1 MGGRDTT
8 YSLRVARRPAIGHTN
23 YLGVIMGIDDMV
35 NAAKDAVNAAG
46 MGDAVDGAVDQ
57 AAEAIK
63 NVTPDAA
70 DGMVDQAAA
79 AIKDQI

>member
-1 MGGRDTT
+1 MG
-8 YSLRVARRPAIGHTN
+8 L
-23 YLGVIMGIDDMV
+23 DDMV

-57 AAEAIK
+57 AAEAVK
-63 NVTPDAA
+63 SVTPDAA
-70 DGMVDQAAA
+70 DGMVDQAAE

>member
-1 MGGRDTT
+1 
-8 YSLRVARRPAIGHTN
+8 
-23 YLGVIMGIDDMV
+23 MV
-35 NAAKDAVNAAG
+35 NAAKEAVNAAG

-57 AAEAIK
+57 AAEAVK

-70 DGMVDQAAA
+70 DGMVDQAAE

>member
-1 MGGRDTT
+1 MG
-8 YSLRVARRPAIGHTN
+8 L
-23 YLGVIMGIDDMV
+23 DDMV
-35 NAAKDAVNAAG
+35 NAAKEAVNAAG

-57 AAEAIK
+57 AAEAVK

-70 DGMVDQAAA
+70 DGMVDQAAE